1 MRGLRWIRLLAI
13 ATAAVILAS
22 CRSLTAPLATTA
34 TAVTVLPEDVV
45 AREGD
50 DESLT
55 AALVSDFPV
64 SLARDATAA
73 VVSAAPAAEP
83 AAVAPDPD
91 AALVPTAA
99 AKTSIRRHEGVV
111 PAGLEAPCPPL
122 PRLACRTC
130 PPVAAGH
137 AVFVPAAGC
146 RSGACRTG
154 GDPSG
159 NCPTGS
165 CQPVA
170 CLPCEPAVPVIR
182 PCLVCD
188 GGDHGAVAKAVG
200 VDRLENLT
208 AGDTV
213 ARYRPADDGPESD
226 RVWITESNCACVYAP
241 RFAAVRE
248 VVKPFEDAAPL
259 GPGGLVNEELVELEV
274 ERQPVWG
281 SVQNLAPEAARK
293 ALPGVAVQERLGP
306 LAVDQGELPVE
317 DDGVEGPAERLA
329 IDQLEL
335 ARLRQR
341 PLAAVGFDV
350 PVSWTCIKA
359 ANVLVNQKAAE
370 VVAADRGTATLRF
383 EEPGRAE
390 LTLCKRAGTDTAR
403 VGEELD
409 FTIYMLN
416 SGDRPLTNIVLA
428 DALPRRLELVPGS
441 AAASLP
447 AEFSTE
453 TGDDGSVV
461 LTWRLS
467 EPLPAGASG
476 FVRFRVLVR

>member
-34 TAVTVLPEDVV
+34 TAVTVLPADVLP
-45 AREGD
+45 AAPG

-55 AALVSDFPV
+55 AAFASDLPAAP
-64 SLARDATAA
+64 ARVAQ
-73 VVSAAPAAEP
+73 VAAPAAI
-83 AAVAPDPD
+83 APDPD
-91 AALVPTAA
+91 AAVVPAA
-99 AKTSIRRHEGVV
+99 VSTTSIRRHEGVV

-130 PPVAAGH
+130 PPARGGH
-137 AVFVPAAGC
+137 AVFAPPAGC

-154 GDPSG
+154 GHPAG
-159 NCPTGS
+159 GCQTGA

-170 CLPCEPAVPVIR
+170 CLPGEPAVPVIR

-200 VDRLENLT
+200 VDGLENLT

-226 RVWITESNCACVYAP
+226 RVWIAESNCACVYAP

-248 VVKPFEDAAPL
+248 VVKPFEEAAPL

-293 ALPGVAVQERLGP
+293 ALPGVAVEERLGP
-306 LAVDQGELPVE
+306 LAVDQAELPGE

-329 IDQLEL
+329 IDQPEL

-341 PLAAVGFDV
+341 PFVAVGFDV
-350 PVSWTCIKA
+350 PVAWTCIKA
-359 ANVLVNQKAAE
+359 ANVLVNQQAAE

-447 AEFSTE
+447 AAFSTE
-453 TGDDGSVV
+453 TGDDGAVV
-461 LTWRLS
+461 LTWRLND
-467 EPLPAGASG
+467 PLPAGASG